1 MSPSLE
7 FEEKNVEMAVK
18 KACEKLNIPREKLKH
33 DVISYGSTGIFGLVG
48 TKKARIRVTLPEPSR
63 APEQKESDSEKNVEM
78 AVKKACAA
86 KDDTDL
92 QIDVAPEKPEILPSD
107 EDPKDI
113 GRDALQRIIDLITT
127 DATIAIEERSNRIFF
142 NVKGGNSGILI
153 GKRGQ
158 TLEAIQY
165 VLEKIVNKKRQERIR
180 IQVDVEGYLEKRR
193 ISLEGLATRL
203 AEKVKRTGKPAT
215 IGQMNSHDR
224 RIVHIALKND
234 GKVRTQSMGEGVLRK
249 LVIFPKKNRN
259 GKNASKSISS
269 KRFKA
274 VDPNNNR

>member
-48 TKKARIRVTLPEPSR
+48 TKKARIRVTLPEAFR
-63 APEQKESDSEKNVEM
+63 APEQKESDSENKSGGSPSP
-78 AVKKACAA
+78 A

-142 NVKGGNSGILI
+142 NVKGGNSAILI

-249 LVIFPKKNRN
+249 LVIFPKKIRN

-269 KRFKA
+269 KRFKS

>member
-18 KACEKLNIPREKLKH
+18 KACEELNIPREKLKH

-48 TKKARIRVTLPEPSR
+48 TKKARIRVTVPEPSR
-63 APEQKESDSEKNVEM
+63 ASVHKDSDSEKNRGGSPDQ
-78 AVKKACAA
+78 AI
-86 KDDTDL
+86 DDTDS
-92 QIDVAPEKPEILPSD
+92 QIDVAPEKQEILHSD
-107 EDPKDI
+107 DDLKDI

-127 DATIAIEERSNRIFF
+127 DATISIEERSNRIFF
-142 NVKGGNSGILI
+142 NVNGGNSAILI

-165 VLEKIVNKKRQERIR
+165 ILEKIVNKSRQERIR

-234 GKVRTQSMGEGVLRK
+234 SLVRTQSMGEGVLRK
-249 LVIFPKKNRN
+249 LVIFPRKNSQRKKH
-259 GKNASKSISS
+259 
-269 KRFKA
+269 
-274 VDPNNNR
+274 D